1 MFLMSDVISLQDVD
15 VSTIRF
21 FLFTDKFDERIV
33 TRKRLQEIIQVG
45 RENASDQN
53 QSATA
58 RSIVNFYID
67 DFAREVEF
75 MGIPLHG

>member
-15 VSTIRF
+15 VSTIRL

-45 RENASDQN
+45 RENASVLRPTEN
-53 QSATA
+53 
-58 RSIVNFYID
+58 
-67 DFAREVEF
+67 
-75 MGIPLHG
+75 